1 MIDDVNNSSELFK
14 IAETLM
20 PGGVNS
26 PVRAFGAVGAEPVY
40 IDYANGSKLHSCEGK
55 EYVDY
60 MMSWGPLI
68 LGHANISITSAITEA
83 AVKGSSFGANHKAE
97 VRLAEL
103 ITECMP
109 SIEML
114 RLVNSGTEATMSA
127 LRLSRAL
134 TGRDKVIKFR
144 GCYHGHSD
152 AFLISAGSGALT
164 HGTPSSP
171 GVTLGAAADTL
182 LAEYNDLASVQEC
195 FRLNKDEVA
204 AIIVEPVAGNMGVI
218 PPAEGFLQ
226 GLREECDR
234 NGALLIFDEVIT
246 GFRLGL
252 GGAAEYYGVTPDLT
266 TLGKIIGGG
275 LPVGAYG
282 GKKELLSQ
290 ISPCGGVYQA
300 GTLSG
305 NPLACA
311 AGIKMLELLIE
322 HKPYRRL
329 ANMCEALTSVM
340 EENIA
345 SSGVKACINRVGSAF
360 TVFFGV
366 DAVTGY
372 AEAMSADTEMFGAYF
387 RGMLERGIYLPP
399 AQYEANF
406 ISTEHSVEDFE
417 QTLVAQQEVLAT
429 LGTNA

>member
-1 MIDDVNNSSELFK
+1 MDTVVGSSSELFEK
-14 IAETLM
+14 ACKLM

-26 PVRAFGAVGAEPVY
+26 PVRAFGAVGGDPIY
-40 IDYANGSKLHSCEGK
+40 IDYARGSKLFSVDGR

-68 LGHANISITSAITEA
+68 LGHGNMEITSAITEA
-83 AVKGSSFGANHKAE
+83 VVAGTSFGANHIGE
-97 VRLAEL
+97 VKLAEL
-103 ITECMP
+103 ITENMP

-127 LRLSRAL
+127 LRLARAA
-134 TGRDKVIKFR
+134 TSKDKVIKFK

-152 AFLISAGSGALT
+152 SFLISAGSGALT

-171 GVTLGAAADTL
+171 GVTAGSAQDTL
-182 LAEYNDLASVQEC
+182 LADYNNIESVQEC
-195 FRLNKDEVA
+195 FNLNKDQVA
-204 AIIVEPVAGNMGVI
+204 AIIVEPVAGNMGLVL
-218 PPAEGFLQ
+218 PEEGFLA
-226 GLREECDR
+226 GLREECDK

-252 GGAAEYYGVTPDLT
+252 GGAAEMFGVTPDLT

-282 GKKELLSQ
+282 GRKELMEQ
-290 ISPCGGVYQA
+290 VSPSGGVYQA

-311 AGIKMLELLIE
+311 AGIRTLEILAKE
-322 HKPYRRL
+322 KPYDEL
-329 ANMCEALTSVM
+329 TKMCKALTSLM
-340 EENIA
+340 QENIME
-345 SSGVKACINRVGSAF
+345 SGIKACINSVGSAF
-360 TVFFGV
+360 TLFFGV
-366 DAVTGY
+366 DSVTSY
-372 AEAMSADTEMFGAYF
+372 DDAMEADTEMFGAYF
-387 RGMLERGIYLPP
+387 RGMLERGIYIPP

-406 ISTEHSVEDFE
+406 LSTSHSVVDLE
-417 QTLVAQQEVLAT
+417 AT
-429 LGTNA
+429 LIAQAEVFETLK

>member
-1 MIDDVNNSSELFK
+1 MDTVVGSSSELFEK
-14 IAETLM
+14 ACKLM

-26 PVRAFGAVGAEPVY
+26 PVRAFGAVGGDPIY
-40 IDYANGSKLHSCEGK
+40 IDYARGSKLFSVDGR

-68 LGHANISITSAITEA
+68 LGHGNMEITSAITEA
-83 AVKGSSFGANHKAE
+83 VVAGTSFGANHVGEIK
-97 VRLAEL
+97 LAEL
-103 ITECMP
+103 ITENMP

-127 LRLSRAL
+127 LRLARAA
-134 TGRDKVIKFR
+134 TSKDKVIKFK

-152 AFLISAGSGALT
+152 SFLISAGSGALT

-171 GVTLGAAADTL
+171 GVTAGSAQDTL
-182 LAEYNDLASVQEC
+182 LADYNSIESVQEC
-195 FRLNKDEVA
+195 FNLNKDQVA
-204 AIIVEPVAGNMGVI
+204 AIIVEPVAGNMGLVL
-218 PPAEGFLQ
+218 PEEGFLA
-226 GLREECDR
+226 GLREECDK

-252 GGAAEYYGVTPDLT
+252 GGAAEMFGVTPDLT

-282 GKKELLSQ
+282 GRKELMEQ
-290 ISPCGGVYQA
+290 VSPSGGVYQA

-311 AGIKMLELLIE
+311 AGIRTLEILAKE
-322 HKPYRRL
+322 KPYDEL
-329 ANMCEALTSVM
+329 TKMCKALTSLM
-340 EENIA
+340 QENIME
-345 SSGVKACINRVGSAF
+345 SGIKACINSVGSAF
-360 TVFFGV
+360 TLFFGV
-366 DAVTGY
+366 DSVTSY
-372 AEAMSADTEMFGAYF
+372 DDAMEADTEMFGAYF
-387 RGMLERGIYLPP
+387 RGMLERGIYIPP

-406 ISTEHSVEDFE
+406 LSTSHSVVDLE
-417 QTLVAQQEVLAT
+417 AT
-429 LGTNA
+429 LIAQAEVFETLK

>member
-1 MIDDVNNSSELFK
+1 MDTVVGSSSELFEK
-14 IAETLM
+14 ACKLM

-26 PVRAFGAVGAEPVY
+26 PVRAFGAVGGDPIY
-40 IDYANGSKLHSCEGK
+40 IDYARGSKLFSVDGR

-68 LGHANISITSAITEA
+68 LGHGNMEITSAITEA
-83 AVKGSSFGANHKAE
+83 VVAGTSFGANHVGEIK
-97 VRLAEL
+97 LAEL
-103 ITECMP
+103 ITENMP

-127 LRLSRAL
+127 LRLARAA
-134 TGRDKVIKFR
+134 TSKDKVIKFK

-152 AFLISAGSGALT
+152 SFLISAGSGALT

-171 GVTLGAAADTL
+171 GVTAGSAQDTL
-182 LAEYNDLASVQEC
+182 LADYNNIESVQEC
-195 FRLNKDEVA
+195 FNLNKDQVA
-204 AIIVEPVAGNMGVI
+204 AIIVEPVAGNMGLVL
-218 PPAEGFLQ
+218 PEEGFLA
-226 GLREECDR
+226 GLREECDK

-252 GGAAEYYGVTPDLT
+252 GGAAEMFGVTPDLT

-282 GKKELLSQ
+282 GRKELMEQ
-290 ISPCGGVYQA
+290 VSPSGGVYQA

-311 AGIKMLELLIE
+311 AGIRTLEILAKE
-322 HKPYRRL
+322 KPYDEL
-329 ANMCEALTSVM
+329 TKMCKALTSLM
-340 EENIA
+340 QENIME
-345 SSGVKACINRVGSAF
+345 SGIKACINSVGSAF
-360 TVFFGV
+360 TLFFGV
-366 DAVTGY
+366 DSVTSY
-372 AEAMSADTEMFGAYF
+372 DDAMEADTEMFGAYF
-387 RGMLERGIYLPP
+387 RGMLERGIYIPP

-406 ISTEHSVEDFE
+406 LSTSHSVVDLE
-417 QTLVAQQEVLAT
+417 AT
-429 LGTNA
+429 LIAQAEVFETLK